1 MTWSLLLNLLKR
13 LPQGLLSRGTGW
25 VADLRLP
32 AFLRG
37 PVIGGFARVAGI
49 DTAEAEAPPEAYPSV
64 GAFFARR
71 LRPGVRAWP
80 ADEGAVVSPV
90 DGVVGAMG
98 SLHAGRLVQ
107 AKGMDYDAGQLLG
120 DAEEADLFEGGC
132 FLTIYLSPRHYHRI
146 HTPVAGRI
154 RLARALPGRLLPVN
168 LAAVRSI
175 PELFPTNERLVIQME
190 RRRRQG
196 FAGEGNPEE
205 GYPGDDRPPEPGI
218 AWSAGKEA
226 AAPGA
231 AVALVAVGAFN
242 VGRISAAFDPG
253 WVTNRPRRER
263 PGPETRR
270 YDLEVGP
277 GAELAAF
284 HLGSTVVLLFAPGPG
299 GEAPPPFHPD
309 VLPGDEI
316 RVGAPLF

>member
-1 MTWSLLLNLLKR
+1 VTWSLLLALLKR
-13 LPQGLLSRGTGW
+13 LPQGLLSRATGW

-32 AFLRG
+32 GFLRG

-49 DTAEAEAPPEAYPSV
+49 DTAEAESPPEAYPSV

-71 LRPGVRAWP
+71 LRSGVRAWP
-80 ADEGAVVSPV
+80 ADEDAVVSPV

-107 AKGMDYDAGQLLG
+107 AKGMDYAAGELLG
-120 DAEEADLFEGGC
+120 DAEEAYLFEGGC

-154 RLARALPGRLLPVN
+154 RLARVLPGRLLPVN

-175 PELFPTNERLVIQME
+175 PELFPTNERLVVQME

-196 FAGEGNPEE
+196 YPGEG
-205 GYPGDDRPPEPGI
+205 RPPEPGS
-218 AWSAGKEA
+218 AASAGEEA
-226 AAPGA
+226 AAPGV

-284 HLGSTVVLLFAPGPG
+284 HLGSTVVLLFAPGPE

>member
-1 MTWSLLLNLLKR
+1 MTWSLLLGLLKR
-13 LPQGLLSRGTGW
+13 LPQGLLSRATGW

-32 AFLRG
+32 GVLRE
-37 PVIGGFARVAGI
+37 PVIGAFARVAGI
-49 DTAEAEAPPEAYPSV
+49 DTAEAESPPAAYPSV
-64 GAFFARR
+64 GAYFARR
-71 LRPGVRAWP
+71 LRPGVRSWP
-80 ADEGAVVSPV
+80 AEAGAVASPV

-107 AKGMDYDAGQLLG
+107 AKGMDYDAGSLLG
-120 DAEEADLFEGGC
+120 NAEEAWRFEGGC

-146 HTPVAGRI
+146 HTPAAGRI
-154 RLARALPGRLLPVN
+154 TLARALPGRLLPVN
-168 LAAVRSI
+168 LPAVRSI
-175 PELFPTNERLVIQME
+175 PDLFPTNERLVVQME
-190 RRRRQG
+190 RRL
-196 FAGEGNPEE
+196 
-205 GYPGDDRPPEPGI
+205 EPGSVSGPG
-218 AWSAGKEA
+218 SAL
-226 AAPGA
+226 
-231 AVALVAVGAFN
+231 ALVAVGAFN
-242 VGRISAAFDPG
+242 VGRISADFDPG
-253 WVTNRPRRER
+253 WVTNRPRSER

-299 GEAPPPFHPD
+299 GEAPPPFRPD